1 MQAKDIKIGNA
12 VLDEKAV
19 KRIELLQEENNMIIE
34 DNIKND
40 QAAVCLL
47 MRYMENFTDDDVK
60 EANKI
65 MSSLSYQAMYFSD
78 LKNRCIT
85 K

>member
-1 MQAKDIKIGNA
+1 MQTKEIKIGDA

-19 KRIELLQEENNMIIE
+19 KRIELLQEQENMIIE
-34 DNIKND
+34 DCITND

-47 MRYMENFTDDDVK
+47 MRCMEYFTDDDVK